1 MFQIYAGNVLV
12 YEPGDYNL
20 ALLAP
25 KLTVEMGKAG
35 SLEFTVPAGHPYA
48 NELKKLTKPVSVD
61 LDGQKI
67 FRGRVLSGSRT
78 FYNQR
83 EIYCEGV
90 LSYLVDSVQKAVKFD
105 GKTHALFRQ
114 IIANHNARMPAEKQF
129 TVGNITVPNQDIHL
143 LGQTDDVSQY
153 DYSQIAINSIV
164 DNWNTTYDYIET
176 CLISYCGGY
185 LMVRQV
191 NGTNY
196 IDWVSDYTST
206 ATQEI
211 VFGENLLDLTDEST
225 AEDIFT
231 VLIPLGDDNL
241 TIKTVNGGSDELV
254 DQSKVAKYGRIVK
267 TNVFSNVSNAQTLL
281 ENGQRYLANNGDAPT
296 TLTITA
302 IDLHTVYPNIAAIKL
317 GDRVYIRSDP
327 HDLSQY
333 LTCTKIEYDLEKPEN
348 TVYTFGREKQ
358 SLTQRYREDKRKE
371 SDTYGNTA
379 GGGGGGIGASAG
391 DEAGNWYWLEDNIQ
405 EEVDDKIEASEADQE
420 EKREQALQDFYDAWI
435 NVSPEQGQIDLGAL
449 YRKVMNDEYVLE
461 QHAGINVDAPAG
473 TVNIFST
480 ATDLQTN
487 EAKTA
492 QIIAW
497 AGQDDQGN
505 LGTRIALEADLVTVS
520 NRLQAIEGIFSN
532 ITTETAYASKG
543 ISSHTFYGSNYYISS
558 SGTIEVNLAT
568 HAHNIIATDDGNG
581 LILTGPIALSA
592 RRPFYIA
599 DTQAY
604 QEGVSAVVLTGLVGT
619 SYSAEDSILSGT
631 VPLKADTIYSGN
643 MVFGCLTTT
652 LSNGN
657 TKTIRV
663 GICSDR
669 AYEAGQTSGRSDVI
683 LYSITGT
690 TYTAEDS
697 ILSGTVPAKAN
708 TVYSGNMVFG
718 CLTTTLNPTGK
729 TRTVR
734 VGINAEKAYD
744 AGRTKGQSDVTLT
757 GLAGTT
763 YTSEDSVLSA
773 TVSSQ
778 SNTIYSGNMV
788 FGCLTTTLSNGKT
801 KTIRVGIHAGKAY
814 TAGQNSITQRSVSN
828 VYYESGES
836 GTTDYGHIW
845 VRFSNGT
852 TQGNI
857 PITNAYSIGYSAG
870 QASVT
875 PHYATF
881 EVRAISPSGAYVYIY
896 SSETGLMRLY
906 EGDTFDQT

>member
-12 YEPGDYNL
+12 YEPGDNNL
-20 ALLAP
+20 ALLSP
-25 KLTVEMGKAG
+25 KLTIEMGKAG
-35 SLEFTVPAGHPYA
+35 SLEFTVPAGHPYM
-48 NELKKLTKPVSVD
+48 NELKKLTKPVSVN

-90 LSYLVDSVQKAVKFD
+90 LSYLVDSVQKAVKYD

-129 TVGNITVPNQDIHL
+129 TVGNITVPDQDIHL
-143 LGQTDDVSQY
+143 LGQSDDISKY

-185 LMVRQV
+185 LMTRQV

-241 TIKTVNGGSDELV
+241 TVKTVNGGSDEIV
-254 DQSKVAKYGRIVK
+254 DQTKVAKYGRIVK
-267 TNVFSNVSNAQTLL
+267 TNVFSNVTSAQTLL
-281 ENGQRYLANNGDAPT
+281 ENGRRYLENNGDAPT

-302 IDLHTVYPNIAAIKL
+302 IDLHNVYPNINPIQL

-327 HDLSQY
+327 HELSQY

-348 TVYTFGREKQ
+348 TTYTFGREKQ

-371 SDTYGNTA
+371 NDTYGNTA

-405 EEVDDKIEASEADQE
+405 EEVDDKIEESEAEQE
-420 EKREQALQDFYDAWI
+420 EKTEQKLQDFYDAWI
-435 NVSPEQGQIDLGAL
+435 NISPEQGQIDLGAL
-449 YRKVMNDEYVLE
+449 YQKVLDDEYVLK
-461 QHAGINVDAPAG
+461 HYAGLNVDAPAG
-473 TVNIFST
+473 TVNIFTT
-480 ATDLQTN
+480 ATDLRTN
-487 EAKTA
+487 ETKTA
-492 QIIAW
+492 EIIAW
-497 AGQDDQGN
+497 AGQDEDGN
-505 LGTRIALEADLVTVS
+505 LGSRIALKANLVIVS
-520 NRLQAIEGIFSN
+520 NRLEAIEGIFSN

-558 SGTIEVNLAT
+558 SGTTEVNLAT

-581 LILTGPIALSA
+581 LILTGPVALSA

-604 QEGVSAVVLTGLVGT
+604 QEGVSAVVLTNLVGT
-619 SYSAEDSILSGT
+619 TYTAEDSILSGT
-631 VPLKADTIYSGN
+631 VPSKDNTIYSGN

-663 GICSDR
+663 GICSDK
-669 AYEAGQTSGRSDVI
+669 AYEDGKSD
-683 LYSITGT
+683 
-690 TYTAEDS
+690 
-697 ILSGTVPAKAN
+697 
-708 TVYSGNMVFG
+708 
-718 CLTTTLNPTGK
+718 GK
-729 TRTVR
+729 
-734 VGINAEKAYD
+734 N
-744 AGRTKGQSDVTLT
+744 DVTLT

-763 YTSEDSVLSA
+763 YDSGDNVLSA
-773 TVSSQ
+773 TVT
-778 SNTIYSGNMV
+778 SNNNTVYSGNLI
-788 FGCLTTTLSNGKT
+788 FGCFTTTLSNGKT
-801 KTIRVGIHAGKAY
+801 KTIRVGLNAEKAYDAGKA
-814 TAGQNSITQRSVSN
+814 SVPLRTVKN
-828 VYYESGES
+828 VYYETSES
-836 GTTDYGHIW
+836 GSVDYGHIW
-845 VRFSNGT
+845 VRFT
-852 TQGNI
+852 DDAAQGNI
-857 PITNAYSIGYSAG
+857 PITNAYSTGYNAG
-870 QASVT
+870 YAAGRASVK
-875 PHYATF
+875 PDYATF

-896 SSETGLMRLY
+896 SSKTGLMRLY